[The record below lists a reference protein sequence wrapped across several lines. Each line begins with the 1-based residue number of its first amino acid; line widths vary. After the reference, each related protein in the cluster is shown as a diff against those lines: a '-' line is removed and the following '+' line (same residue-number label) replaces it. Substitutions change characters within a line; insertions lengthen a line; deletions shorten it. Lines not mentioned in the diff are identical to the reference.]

1 MYGFLKTNKLD
12 SILINSGAN
21 HTTNNIKTLKNVK
34 KIVREITDND
44 KYQIVSKKSL
54 ILQED
59 TILTLK

>member
-21 HTTNNIKTLKNVK
+21 HIINNIKTLKNVK

-44 KYQIVSKKSL
+44 KYQIVSK
-54 ILQED
+54 
-59 TILTLK
+59 